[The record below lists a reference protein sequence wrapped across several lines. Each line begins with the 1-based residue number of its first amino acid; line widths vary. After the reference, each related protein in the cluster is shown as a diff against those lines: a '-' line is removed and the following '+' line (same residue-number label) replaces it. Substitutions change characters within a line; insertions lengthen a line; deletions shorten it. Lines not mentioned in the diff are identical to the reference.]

1 MQIGFRSLPTIS
13 AAFLLLLF
21 AGTAQAQVAS
31 SATVVPTDRG
41 FPIGDVVIKVNGR
54 QKTLAHK
61 AWKAWRIEGG
71 KAAIWAG
78 SDGSGGHEGE
88 GQSLWR
94 YDVATGKRTKLLSE
108 HEMIDEVREIRSGSG
123 KPALLVRT
131 SDSAA
136 GIQNLILVHPT
147 RGGVWQEGGAALR
160 SLKNGKLTVAVYKD
174 SDNWAVDHAAG
185 QKPPIGKPER
195 VYTVDIDAVL
205 KRPAMPHKKHVIVP

>member
-21 AGTAQAQVAS
+21 AGGARAQVAS
-31 SATVVPTDRG
+31 SAAIVPTKG
-41 FPIGDVVIKVNGR
+41 LNSGDVVIKINN
-54 QKTLAHK
+54 QPKTLARD
-61 AWKAWRIEGG
+61 AWKTWRIEGG
-71 KAAIWAG
+71 KAVLWAG
-78 SDGSGGHEGE
+78 SDGSGGFEGE

-94 YDVATGKRTKLLSE
+94 YDVATGKRTKLLSDDKI
-108 HEMIDEVREIRSGSG
+108 IDTVQEIRSHSG

-136 GIQNLILVHPT
+136 GIQDLILVHPT
-147 RGGVWQEGGAALR
+147 RGTVWEESGAALR

-174 SDNWAVDHAAG
+174 SDNWAVDDAAG

-195 VYTVDIDAVL
+195 VYTVDVDAVL
-205 KRPAMPHKKHVIVP
+205 RRPAIPHPKRVILP

>member
-1 MQIGFRSLPTIS
+1 MQIGFCSLPTIS
-13 AAFLLLLF
+13 AAFLLLF
-21 AGTAQAQVAS
+21 CAVPAQAQVAS
-31 SATVVPTDRG
+31 STSIVPTEKG
-41 FPIGDVVIKVNGR
+41 IYSGDVVIKVNGR

-71 KAAIWAG
+71 KTVLWAG

-94 YDVATGKRTKLLSE
+94 FDVATGKRTKLLSE
-108 HEMIDEVREIRSGSG
+108 YEMIDEVREIRSSSG

-174 SDNWAVDHAAG
+174 SDNWAVDYAAG

-195 VYTVDIDAVL
+195 VYTVDIDAAL
-205 KRPAMPHKKHVIVP
+205 KRPALPHKKHVMVP